1 MRVSGILSAQ
11 VELLLG
17 LGASEVRLLNTDSND
32 DKIGVAAAFT
42 TRFTVSKSDYE
53 ALKEMV
59 GLHSVFAFVNT
70 EYTGN
75 AVDMIY
81 TYSLEKQEEH
91 HEEK

>member
-11 VELLLG
+11 VELLLKM
-17 LGASEVRLLNTDSND
+17 GASEVRLLNTDSDD

-53 ALKEMV
+53 TLKAM

>member
-1 MRVSGILSAQ
+1 MRVSGIISAQ

-17 LGASEVRLLNTDSND
+17 LGASEVRLLNTGKDD
-32 DKIGVAAAFT
+32 DKIGVAVEFEE
-42 TRFTVSKSDYE
+42 RFTVSKSDYKT
-53 ALKEMV
+53 LKEMV

-81 TYSLEKQEEH
+81 TYSQEKQEEH
-91 HEEK
+91 HR

>member
-17 LGASEVRLLNTDSND
+17 LGASEVRLLNTSNDD

-42 TRFTVSKSDYE
+42 TRFTISKGDYE
-53 ALKEMV
+53 VLKEMV

-81 TYSLEKQEEH
+81 TYPAKIQE
-91 HEEK
+91 

>member
-11 VELLLG
+11 VGLLLG
-17 LGASEVRLLNTDSND
+17 LGASEVRLLNGDKDD
-32 DKIGVAAAFT
+32 DKIGVVAEFKE
-42 TRFTVSKSDYE
+42 RFTVSKSDYE
-53 ALKEMV
+53 TLKEMV
-59 GLHSVFAFVNT
+59 GLHSVVAFVNT

>member
-1 MRVSGILSAQ
+1 MRVSGIISEQ

-17 LGASEVRLLNTDSND
+17 LGASEVRLLNAGKDD
-32 DKIGVAAAFT
+32 DKIGVVAAFT
-42 TRFTVSKSDYE
+42 TRFTICKGDYE
-53 ALKEMV
+53 VLKEMV

-81 TYSLEKQEEH
+81 TFSQEKQEEI
-91 HEEK
+91 HEE

>member
-17 LGASEVRLLNTDSND
+17 LGASEVRLLNAGKED
-32 DKIGVAAAFT
+32 DKIGVAVEFESTFT
-42 TRFTVSKSDYE
+42 ISKSDFE
-53 ALKEMV
+53 TLKEMV
-59 GLHSVFAFVNT
+59 GVYPVFAFVNT

>member
-17 LGASEVRLLNTDSND
+17 LGASEVRLLNAGKED
-32 DKIGVAAAFT
+32 DKIGVAVEFESTFT
-42 TRFTVSKSDYE
+42 ISKSDFE
-53 ALKEMV
+53 TLKEMV
-59 GLHSVFAFVNT
+59 GLHSVVAFVNT

-81 TYSLEKQEEH
+81 TYSQGKQEER
-91 HEEK
+91 HEE